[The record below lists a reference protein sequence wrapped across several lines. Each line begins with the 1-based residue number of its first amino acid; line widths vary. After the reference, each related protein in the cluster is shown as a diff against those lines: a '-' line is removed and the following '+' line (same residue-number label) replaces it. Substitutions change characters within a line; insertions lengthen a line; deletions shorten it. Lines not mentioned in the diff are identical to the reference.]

1 MARSALLNV
10 MVTACIKAGRDLA
23 RDIGELENLQ
33 VSRKGPGNFVTAA
46 DLKAEKT
53 IRAELNKKRPGYN
66 FIMEESGRVDAGSA
80 HTWIL
85 DPIDGTANFTHG
97 HPFFAISLALET
109 DGQLQAGVIYN
120 PATEELFTAERGRGA
135 FLNDRRIRVAARTAL
150 DDCLIVA
157 DPPYL
162 SKPGHGEALLRQRE
176 LMSRV
181 AGIRALGS
189 AALALCYVAAGR
201 MDGYIDTG
209 LSSWDVAAGLLVL
222 REAGGFATAWEA
234 KESIYASGRIVAGNE
249 QVHRQLRAL
258 LTGDRPAAG
267 RRSAG

>member
-85 DPIDGTANFTHG
+85 DPIDGTANFAHG

-135 FLNDRRIRVAARTAL
+135 FLNDRRIRVAARTAI
-150 DDCLIVA
+150 DECLIVA
-157 DPPYL
+157 EVPYL
-162 SKPGHGEALLRQRE
+162 SKAGHGEALKRQRAM
-176 LMSRV
+176 MSRV
-181 AGIRALGS
+181 GGIRAMGS
-189 AALALCYVAAGR
+189 AALALGYVAAGR
-201 MDGYIDTG
+201 LDGYIDTG
-209 LSSWDVAAGLLVL
+209 VEPWDVAAGLLIL
-222 REAGGFATAWEA
+222 REAGGFASAWDR
-234 KESIYASGRIVAGNE
+234 KSSIYETGRIVAGNDG
-249 QVHRQLRAL
+249 VHRAL
-258 LTGDRPAAG
+258 TKLIAEA
-267 RRSAG
+267 